1 MRNIWKRAAAAV
13 LALAMCLS
21 FAGCYD
27 ENMTWAARKDND
39 TLPIGGYIYYLYSAY
54 TEAASQVDSSTHV
67 LDAQID
73 GEDAEQWI
81 KDRALT
87 YVKSYYYINDKM
99 AEYGLE
105 MTEEDQSQAENAANS
120 LWSYYGSTFEELGI
134 AQSSFQKAYG
144 EYNVKSQKV
153 MQAMYGE
160 GGELALED
168 GAMKDYYTGLYYSF
182 EYFYVPLT
190 TTDEEGNSVDLDD
203 SAKAELKTQ
212 LEGYVDQINDGDLT
226 VSEASDDYS
235 AESGTEATYQEPTA
249 ATSTG
254 LITELYNAL
263 TSVDD
268 GEAVLAETDSG
279 YYVLRRLS
287 ISDYYDENIAGNE
300 DQELNLLATMKG
312 EEFTDYVNEQAAS
325 VEGVELNQAAMDRQK
340 VSSLVTDSNRSGTSS
355 ASSETESSASSS
367 SSSAESETS
376 SESSASASSEASSEA
391 SSQASESS
399 AAE

>member
-1 MRNIWKRAAAAV
+1 M
-13 LALAMCLS
+13 
-21 FAGCYD
+21 
-27 ENMTWAARKDND
+27 
-39 TLPIGGYIYYLYSAY
+39 
-54 TEAASQVDSSTHV
+54 
-67 LDAQID
+67 
-73 GEDAEQWI
+73 
-81 KDRALT
+81 
-87 YVKSYYYINDKM
+87 
-99 AEYGLE
+99 
-105 MTEEDQSQAENAANS
+105 
-120 LWSYYGSTFEELGI
+120 
-134 AQSSFQKAYG
+134 
-144 EYNVKSQKV
+144 
-153 MQAMYGE
+153 
-160 GGELALED
+160 
-168 GAMKDYYTGLYYSF
+168 
-182 EYFYVPLT
+182 
-190 TTDEEGNSVDLDD
+190 DLDD

-226 VSEASDDYS
+226 VSEASNDYS

-263 TSVDD
+263 TSADD

-300 DQELNLLATMKG
+300 DQELNLLTTMKG

>member
-1 MRNIWKRAAAAV
+1 M
-13 LALAMCLS
+13 
-21 FAGCYD
+21 
-27 ENMTWAARKDND
+27 
-39 TLPIGGYIYYLYSAY
+39 
-54 TEAASQVDSSTHV
+54 DSSTHV

-87 YVKSYYYINDKM
+87 YVQSYYYINDKM

-226 VSEASDDYS
+226 VSEASNDYS

-376 SESSASASSEASSEA
+376 SESSASASSEASSEV